1 MGVRRS
7 AACLV
12 VGRARRA
19 GAGAAVRFNR
29 PQHRLQ
35 LPLAA
40 ELHRGPAPGDD
51 ALARLRQTAAN
62 AAAATAATVADL
74 KAGSQ
79 LRDSKGAP
87 VGTIVSASAQSVVID
102 TGQTK
107 IGVPLSFLAKDDKG
121 PTLTITADQF
131 NEAVAKAHA
140 RSEAAKAAQDQK
152 PH

>member
-1 MGVRRS
+1 MNKISVMAS
-7 AACLV
+7 SVLV
-12 VGRARRA
+12 
-19 GAGAAVRFNR
+19 
-29 PQHRLQ
+29 LS
-35 LPLAA
+35 LAA
-40 ELHRGPAPGDD
+40 AGPAS
-51 ALARLRQTAAN
+51 AQTAPKP
-62 AAAATAATVADL
+62 AAAAPAAAATVADL
-74 KAGSQ
+74 KAGAQ

-140 RSEAAKAAQDQK
+140 RAEAAKAAQPQAQAAQDQK